1 VQSAAAIVEADSSV
15 SPMKAARRALQS
27 GEAAPSSG
35 GIDDGEERG
44 AKSLRPRRAV
54 PATQGQTL
62 ASQRLFPSAAPMT
75 EAPVAPSMSVPAP
88 VKRSAARVP
97 TASSVLN
104 PTGAGD
110 RAPEIPMSHAELV
123 RLTNQHTRRNEV
135 YLAKLDVVSIRIE
148 GPRPPSPTAKVP
160 KVTGAR
166 MDRAEAANA
175 RERRARKRGSEE
187 SDDDS
192 CSSRAQSA
200 DPEQHMRG
208 AGELEA
214 YHTPQRE
221 PAAAAARKKSV
232 RWHKALFVG
241 PSEAPADLIAE
252 PDRSPARRAGAARGR
267 SSLAAKVS
275 CAANARA

>member
-1 VQSAAAIVEADSSV
+1 
-15 SPMKAARRALQS
+15 
-27 GEAAPSSG
+27 
-35 GIDDGEERG
+35 
-44 AKSLRPRRAV
+44 
-54 PATQGQTL
+54 
-62 ASQRLFPSAAPMT
+62 
-75 EAPVAPSMSVPAP
+75 
-88 VKRSAARVP
+88 
-97 TASSVLN
+97 
-104 PTGAGD
+104 
-110 RAPEIPMSHAELV
+110 
-123 RLTNQHTRRNEV
+123 
-135 YLAKLDVVSIRIE
+135 
-148 GPRPPSPTAKVP
+148 
-160 KVTGAR
+160 